1 MIGGGVGRSVLDW
14 NDLRYFLG
22 VADHGSTLAAGR
34 ALRVSQTTVARRIAA
49 LEDAIGF
56 PLFEKRQAGY
66 TLTPA
71 GEDLLDRARQ
81 VETAATAFVEAAAA
95 EKRDTSGTVRITT
108 QEIFAVSL
116 LAPML
121 RELHERHPEIMIELD
136 DSQDFRDL
144 GEGEADIALRSAYGE
159 LGGGIVGRRLGD
171 DDWTLYCSRGYASQ
185 HGVPATRAELRKHAF
200 IGGGGPKLWR
210 AYSAWLH
217 DLGLDDRI
225 VMHHASAM
233 GMTSAIRSGL
243 GIAVLPCVVADAD
256 PDLIQCVPPKKG
268 HGRSMWLVTHER
280 VRHTPRVRA
289 VIDFLFDQLT
299 AHIRML
305 DAKRAAAT
313 AA

>member
-1 MIGGGVGRSVLDW
+1 MLDW
-14 NDLRYFLG
+14 NDLRYFLA
-22 VADHGSTLAAGR
+22 VAGHGSTLAAGR

-49 LEDAIGF
+49 LEEAIGF

-66 TLTPA
+66 SLTPA
-71 GEDLLDRARQ
+71 GEGLLDRARQ
-81 VETAATAFVEAAAA
+81 VDVAATSFVEAAAA

-121 RELHERHPEIMIELD
+121 RELHERHPEILIELD

-144 GEGEADIALRSAYGE
+144 GEGEADIALRSAVGDR
-159 LGGGIVGRRLGD
+159 GAGVVGRRLCT
-171 DDWTLYCSRGYASQ
+171 DDWTLYCSRDYAAQ
-185 HGVPATRAELRKHAF
+185 HGVPRNRAQLKKHAF

-233 GMTSAIRSGL
+233 GMMSAIRSGL
-243 GIAVLPCVVADAD
+243 GIAVLPCIVADAE
-256 PDLIQCVPPKKG
+256 PDLIQCLPPKDD

-280 VRHTPRVRA
+280 VRHTPRVRV
-289 VIDFLFDQLT
+289 VIDFLYERI
-299 AHIRML
+299 ARHIRQL
-305 DAKRAAAT
+305 ESQREAAA